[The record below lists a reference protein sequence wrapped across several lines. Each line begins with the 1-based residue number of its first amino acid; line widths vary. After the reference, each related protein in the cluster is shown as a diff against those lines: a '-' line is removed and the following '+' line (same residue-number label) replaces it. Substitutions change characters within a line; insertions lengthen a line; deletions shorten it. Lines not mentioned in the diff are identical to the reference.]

1 MGADGA
7 RSTQPRETADDGLV
21 GKMRRLLWGS
31 GGKPPDGVVAAPAAR
46 KTLTWKQANG
56 ADADEAE
63 FLDQIRH
70 MLQQTPSLQASRLN
84 IIGLKRVKEHFG
96 DEWERIADR
105 ADRIARNVIERHLNS
120 GDIYAAWGVDTYI
133 TVFARLSE
141 QEARVKC
148 YLIGHEIVRALL
160 GDDASEFLEVRTAVS
175 RVDGSVDL
183 KTVGSLQ
190 QVFDGAEVIGPLAP
204 PPDSSAPALAAVP
217 APAATTRDT
226 TAALAAETG
235 HAFVPIERE
244 KRAAAPVAAD
254 RQDAPAVNVLA
265 GVDFVFRPMWDPTR
279 NVIATY
285 RCVPQVKLSDVNGVA
300 GDASLAV
307 AGDPDAMAQL
317 DRTTLARVKSD
328 LNAMAADG
336 RRLIIAMPLH
346 FETLCSGAQ
355 RRRIS
360 AELGAI
366 AESMKQYLV
375 IEIVGVPTGFLKS
388 RLMEVIAPLRMHCR
402 AVSLQ
407 VAIGTIDF
415 TQVQGTGISAVGAD
429 IADLAKSEAV
439 LMQQLSRFQRAAE
452 KAEVVTFLHGAQ
464 RRSLVAAAV
473 GAGFHY
479 VDGDGVAATLNRPE
493 RIVPFQL
500 ADLYAPR

>member
-7 RSTQPRETADDGLV
+7 RSTQARETADDGLV

-31 GGKPPDGVVAAPAAR
+31 GGTAKAQDAAAAPVAR

-63 FLDQIRH
+63 FLGQIRQ
-70 MLQQTPSLQASRLN
+70 MLQRTPSLQTSRVN

-96 DEWERIADR
+96 DEWQRVADR
-105 ADRIARNVIERHLNS
+105 ADRIARNVIERHLDP
-120 GDIYAAWGVDTYI
+120 GDVYATWGIDTYI

-148 YLIGHEIVRALL
+148 YLIGNEIVRTLL
-160 GDDASEFLEVRTAVS
+160 GDDAAEFLEIKTAVS

-190 QVFDGAEVIGPLAP
+190 QMFDGAEVISPLAP
-204 PPDSSAPALAAVP
+204 PLDASPTAAAAPTPTAPSKAA
-217 APAATTRDT
+217 
-226 TAALAAETG
+226 TAALTAETG
-235 HAFVPIERE
+235 HTFVPIERE
-244 KRAAAPVAAD
+244 KPAAAPAPENESAA
-254 RQDAPAVNVLA
+254 AVDVLA
-265 GVDFVFRPMWDPTR
+265 GIDFVFRPMWDPTR

-285 RCVPQVKLSDVNGVA
+285 RCIPQVKLSDLNGAA

-307 AGDPDAMAQL
+307 EGDADATARL
-317 DRTTLARVKSD
+317 DVMTVARVKAD
-328 LNAMAADG
+328 LTAMAADG

-355 RRRIS
+355 RRRAA

-366 AESMKQYLV
+366 PEPMKQYLV
-375 IEIVGVPTGFLKS
+375 IEIVGVPSGFLKS

-407 VAIGTIDF
+407 VAIGTNDF
-415 TQVQGTGISAVGAD
+415 TQVRGTGISAVGAD
-429 IADLAKSEAV
+429 IAHLAKSEAIV
-439 LMQQLSRFQRAAE
+439 MQQLSRFQRAAE

-464 RRSLVAAAV
+464 SRSLVAAAV

-479 VDGDGVAATLNRPE
+479 VDGDGVAPTLNRPE

-500 ADLYAPR
+500 ADLYMPR